1 MNHYWLRFLIY
12 ANYNIT
18 DSEVLTLSDFYIV
31 NTIHSFFLCNFE
43 KRTGRG
49 FCYRIIEEKLCFL
62 ILSQIDFEY
71 YSKFIHSKLL

>member
-1 MNHYWLRFLIY
+1 LFIIYRLMNHYWLRFLIY

-43 KRTGRG
+43 KMNFG
-49 FCYRIIEEKLCFL
+49 
-62 ILSQIDFEY
+62 
-71 YSKFIHSKLL
+71 